1 MIALGETSGL
11 SGTGATAT
19 SAGRALM
26 KSAARTLEQ
35 APVDIAE
42 SRPPPPPILSYVGGR
57 RWRLE
62 ADYDYRDAETTI
74 TVPGVRVRPL
84 LDPPAALGL
93 IAPFELVA
101 APLLHDFL
109 YFHGGK
115 PPTGTVVPS
124 RIYNR
129 AEVDAMFRG
138 IMRKEGV
145 PSWRRALGYLAVRT
159 FGRHAWRA

>member
-1 MIALGETSGL
+1 MKAAL
-11 SGTGATAT
+11 
-19 SAGRALM
+19 
-26 KSAARTLEQ
+26 RTLEQ
-35 APVDIAE
+35 APVEITE
-42 SRPPPPPILSYVGGR
+42 SRLPPPILSYVGGR

-62 ADYDYRDAETTI
+62 ADYPYRDAETTI
-74 TVPGVRVRPL
+74 TVPQGFEFDLSSIPRL
-84 LDPPAALGL
+84 LWGL
-93 IAPFELVA
+93 IAPFELSVA

-109 YFHGGK
+109 YFHGGR
-115 PPTGTVVPS
+115 PPAGAVVPA

-145 PSWRRALGYLAVRT
+145 PRWRQLLGYLAVRT

>member
-1 MIALGETSGL
+1 
-11 SGTGATAT
+11 
-19 SAGRALM
+19 M

-42 SRPPPPPILSYVGGR
+42 SRLPPPILSYAGGR

-62 ADYDYRDAETTI
+62 AEYAYRDAETTI
-74 TVPGVRVRPL
+74 TVPKGFEFDLSSIPRL
-84 LDPPAALGL
+84 LWGL
-93 IAPFELVA
+93 IAPFELSVA

-109 YFHGGK
+109 YFHAGK
-115 PPTGTVVPS
+115 PPGGAVVPH

-145 PSWRRALGYLAVRT
+145 PRWRQVLGYLAVRA
-159 FGRHAWRA
+159 FGRGAWREPSP

>member
-1 MIALGETSGL
+1 
-11 SGTGATAT
+11 
-19 SAGRALM
+19 M
-26 KSAARTLEQ
+26 KSAVRTLEQ

-42 SRPPPPPILSYVGGR
+42 SRLPPPILSYVGGR

-74 TVPGVRVRPL
+74 TVPKGFEFDLSSIPRL
-84 LDPPAALGL
+84 LWGL
-93 IAPFELVA
+93 IAPFELRRRA
-101 APLLHDFL
+101 APARLSLLPRRQATDRHRRPVADL
-109 YFHGGK
+109 Q
-115 PPTGTVVPS
+115 P
-124 RIYNR
+124 

>member
-1 MIALGETSGL
+1 
-11 SGTGATAT
+11 
-19 SAGRALM
+19 M
-26 KSAARTLEQ
+26 KPEHRTLEQ

-42 SRPPPPPILSYVGGR
+42 SRLPPPILSYVGGR

-62 ADYDYRDAETTI
+62 EDYPYRDAETTI
-74 TVPGVRVRPL
+74 TVPQGFE
-84 LDPPAALGL
+84 
-93 IAPFELVA
+93 FELSVA

-109 YFHGGK
+109 YHHGGQ
-115 PPTGTVVPS
+115 PPPGAVVPH

-145 PSWRRALGYLAVRT
+145 PRWRQALGYLAVRA